1 MDFTPGN
8 ASFFD
13 SLGQREGVFWVDNTR
28 YIAEIEKTQANA
40 FVWLRPRRFGKSLFL
55 NTLDAY
61 YNVLYKNDFEK
72 NFGHLWIG
80 KHRTQDQGSY
90 HVLQID
96 FGSLDITSLDS
107 FRKSFN
113 ELINTSIEAF
123 QIYGIKTEILRDDAI
138 SSLRKVFNVITQ
150 QKKKVRHN
158 KKFFFS
164 FSLLIEEFFQ
174 GFSFD

>member
-1 MDFTPGN
+1 MYFKPGE

-28 YIAEIEKTQANA
+28 YIAEIEKTQAKA

-80 KHRTQDQGSY
+80 KYRTQDQGSY
-90 HVLQID
+90 HVLRID

-107 FRKSFN
+107 FKKSFSL
-113 ELINTSIEAF
+113 LINTRIRTFLEKYKISSSIV
-123 QIYGIKTEILRDDAI
+123 DDAPI
-138 SSLRKVFNVITQ
+138 SSLDSLFSEVTNKGL
-150 QKKKVRHN
+150 KVRHN
-158 KKFFFS
+158 KKFFF
-164 FSLLIEEFFQ
+164 FHFLC
-174 GFSFD
+174 

>member
-1 MDFTPGN
+1 MYFKPGE

-90 HVLQID
+90 HVLRID
-96 FGSLDITSLDS
+96 FGSLDITSLES
-107 FRKSFN
+107 FRKTFHGK
-113 ELINTSIEAF
+113 INGSI
-123 QIYGIKTEILRDDAI
+123 RDFHQKYNII
-138 SSLRKVFNVITQ
+138 SDVDSHCIVSMENLFSVITQ
-150 QKKKVRHN
+150 QKKKVRRKQ
-158 KKFFFS
+158 KKVFFF
-164 FSLLIEEFFQ
+164 
-174 GFSFD
+174 